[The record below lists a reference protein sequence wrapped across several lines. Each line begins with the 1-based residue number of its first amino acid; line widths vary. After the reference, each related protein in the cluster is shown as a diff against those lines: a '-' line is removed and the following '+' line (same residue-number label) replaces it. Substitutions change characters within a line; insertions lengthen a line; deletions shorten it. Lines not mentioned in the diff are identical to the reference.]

1 MNKEAIF
8 YTIDDY
14 LDNINICSVAL
25 QNDRLDKETENKILR
40 NMEKTA
46 NKLVQ
51 AVEDLKKEMQSDRL
65 GVCKISCRHDV

>member
-1 MNKEAIF
+1 MNKEEIF

-25 QNDRLDKETENKILR
+25 QNDRLDKETENKILL

-51 AVEDLKKEMQSDRL
+51 AVEELKKEMTGCQNRL
-65 GVCKISCRHDV
+65 I

>member
-14 LDNINICSVAL
+14 LDNINICSIAL

-46 NKLVQ
+46 NKLVH
-51 AVEDLKKEMQSDRL
+51 AVEDLKKEMQE
-65 GVCKISCRHDV
+65 

>member
-1 MNKEAIF
+1 MDKEAIF

-25 QNDRLDKETENKILR
+25 QNDHLDKETENKILR

-46 NKLVQ
+46 NKLVH
-51 AVEDLKKEMQSDRL
+51 AVEDLKKEMQ
-65 GVCKISCRHDV
+65 K

>member
-1 MNKEAIF
+1 MRENKEAIL

-25 QNDRLDKETENKILR
+25 QNDRLDKKTENKILL

-46 NKLVQ
+46 NKLVH
-51 AVEDLKKEMQSDRL
+51 AVEELKKEMTGCTQ
-65 GVCKISCRHDV
+65 GVSG

>member
-14 LDNINICSVAL
+14 LDNINICSVSL

-51 AVEDLKKEMQSDRL
+51 AVEELKKEIQE
-65 GVCKISCRHDV
+65 

>member
-1 MNKEAIF
+1 MRENKEAIL
-8 YTIDDY
+8 YTIDDH

-51 AVEDLKKEMQSDRL
+51 AVEDLKKEIQE
-65 GVCKISCRHDV
+65 

>member
-25 QNDRLDKETENKILR
+25 QNDRLDKKTENKILL

-46 NKLVQ
+46 NKLVH
-51 AVEDLKKEMQSDRL
+51 AVEELKKEVQ
-65 GVCKISCRHDV
+65 K

>member
-8 YTIDDY
+8 YAIDDY

-46 NKLVQ
+46 NKLVH
-51 AVEDLKKEMQSDRL
+51 AVEDLKKEMS
-65 GVCKISCRHDV
+65 K

>member
-25 QNDRLDKETENKILR
+25 QNDSLDKNTENKILL

-46 NKLVQ
+46 NKLVH
-51 AVEDLKKEMQSDRL
+51 AVEELKKEMA
-65 GVCKISCRHDV
+65 K

>member
-25 QNDRLDKETENKILR
+25 QNDRLDKKTENKILL

-51 AVEDLKKEMQSDRL
+51 AVEELKKEMTGCQNQL
-65 GVCKISCRHDV
+65 I

>member
-25 QNDRLDKETENKILR
+25 QNDRLDKETENKILL
-40 NMEKTA
+40 NME
-46 NKLVQ
+46 
-51 AVEDLKKEMQSDRL
+51 
-65 GVCKISCRHDV
+65 

>member
-51 AVEDLKKEMQSDRL
+51 AVEELKKEIQE
-65 GVCKISCRHDV
+65 

>member
-14 LDNINICSVAL
+14 LDNFNICSVAL
-25 QNDRLDKETENKILR
+25 QNDRLDKKTENKILR

-51 AVEDLKKEMQSDRL
+51 AVEDLKREMQ
-65 GVCKISCRHDV
+65 K

>member
-25 QNDRLDKETENKILR
+25 QNDRLDKKTENKILL

-46 NKLVQ
+46 NKLVH
-51 AVEDLKKEMQSDRL
+51 AVEELKKEMTGCQNRL
-65 GVCKISCRHDV
+65 I

>member
-25 QNDRLDKETENKILR
+25 QNDHLDKEIENKILR

-51 AVEDLKKEMQSDRL
+51 AVEDLKKEIQE
-65 GVCKISCRHDV
+65 

>member
-25 QNDRLDKETENKILR
+25 QNDHLDKKTENKILL
-40 NMEKTA
+40 NMEKTV
-46 NKLVQ
+46 NKLVH
-51 AVEDLKKEMQSDRL
+51 AVEELKGEMQ
-65 GVCKISCRHDV
+65 K

>member
-25 QNDRLDKETENKILR
+25 QNDRLDKKTENKILL

-46 NKLVQ
+46 NKLVH
-51 AVEDLKKEMQSDRL
+51 AIEELKKEIQE
-65 GVCKISCRHDV
+65 

>member
-1 MNKEAIF
+1 MRENKEAIF

-25 QNDRLDKETENKILR
+25 QNDHLDKKTENKILL

-46 NKLVQ
+46 NKLVH
-51 AVEDLKKEMQSDRL
+51 AVEELKKEMTGCTQ
-65 GVCKISCRHDV
+65 GVSG

>member
-25 QNDRLDKETENKILR
+25 QNDRLDKKTENKILL

-46 NKLVQ
+46 NKLVH
-51 AVEDLKKEMQSDRL
+51 AVEELKKEMQ
-65 GVCKISCRHDV
+65 K

>member
-25 QNDRLDKETENKILR
+25 QNDHLDKKTKNKILL
-40 NMEKTA
+40 NVEKTA
-46 NKLVQ
+46 NKLVH
-51 AVEDLKKEMQSDRL
+51 AVEELKKEMTGCTQ
-65 GVCKISCRHDV
+65 GVSG